1 MVQRTVLIPFLAG
14 LVLLPMGFSAAA
26 FGETYKTPFAVSCD
40 QIWPAVKAVLADK
53 DHYAKVV
60 VNDGKMKAD
69 FQPKHTAHVD
79 ISGTLLQR
87 MNHVTLIP
95 NNGVCEMDMVSN
107 YSGWGHNDEG
117 DFRKRVADN
126 LAKGKGE
133 PGAAAMQTAE
143 PAPTEVKPGAQP
155 VTQPDA
161 QPETKPQ
168 R

>member
-1 MVQRTVLIPFLAG
+1 MVQRTVFVPILAG
-14 LVLLPMGFSAAA
+14 LILFPAGFSAAA

-40 QIWPAVKAVLADK
+40 QVWPAVKATLADQ

-60 VNDGKMKAD
+60 INDGKMKAD
-69 FQPKHTAHVD
+69 FQPKHTVHVD

-133 PGAAAMQTAE
+133 PGAAAVQTAE
-143 PAPTEVKPGAQP
+143 PAPTDVKPA
-155 VTQPDA
+155 TQPDA
-161 QPETKPQ
+161 KPETKPQ

>member
-69 FQPKHTAHVD
+69 FQPKHTVHVD

-87 MNHVTLIP
+87 MNHVMLIP